1 MISSCAL
8 LQKGRYTEP
17 ACLPVVH
24 GPVVGCQRV
33 ANHLASRTGVDKLWI
48 SAEAANDLH
57 TGKRGAWSS
66 REGTR
71 RGVGKPRK
79 VAECRLWEH
88 IDVCFATEGGGIAE
102 FGDDAMAMAI
112 VGDGED

>member
-1 MISSCAL
+1 MESMAWI
-8 LQKGRYTEP
+8 RDRITPE
-17 ACLPVVH
+17 
-24 GPVVGCQRV
+24 
-33 ANHLASRTGVDKLWI
+33 RTAIVREL
-48 SAEAANDLH
+48 SEAANDLH